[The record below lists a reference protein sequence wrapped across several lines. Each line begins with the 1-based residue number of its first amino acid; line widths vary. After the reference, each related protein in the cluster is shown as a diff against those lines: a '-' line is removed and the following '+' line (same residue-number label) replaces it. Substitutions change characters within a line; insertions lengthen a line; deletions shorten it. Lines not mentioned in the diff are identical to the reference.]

1 MSGTNR
7 IMSPDT
13 PGYYMPY
20 ESGEDTDVDYDS
32 DYDSDDL
39 PDNEDARIRREEDPR
54 YAIIRAAGPNFNTS
68 AQQLKYMEHAPGSEY
83 NVNTNI
89 TSLSSLTY
97 LNPPKTT
104 QTSLFSIKSTNRD
117 KRVWNTPYYFQIKTP
132 RVYKNVT
139 KFQLVQLS
147 FPNNNGA
154 LATFENL
161 NSSVIQ
167 FLENKGFTSTCLLS
181 CLNTFTNTG
190 LATTSIGVL
199 EQGRTNAVGQ
209 QIMTKLEIPVGLY
222 SNDRL
227 AAELTSQSNNTPPL
241 NIISYDDFKSAFQA
255 TRDISLLFN
264 EPGDNFHSNL
274 SPQRHGRHTK
284 ETIMN
289 TYFSQHHID
298 IHPIITDTIAFN
310 AYYFP
315 VLKELAA
322 TAAGRYIINITGS
335 GFPSR
340 ELAVS
345 AILGNFRGLN
355 NAEYYI
361 LCSTNRIVLDE
372 FRKNL
377 TFHHRNINRYQW
389 SFNSAQNR
397 FVCIHD
403 SLHTSLKNDIQGKI
417 STFLNQELS
426 LNGLTANSFTSLK
439 TNYAANN
446 AIFKHLESN
455 LSTVLSNYMFG
466 EQYQYFGGA
475 SHSTNGGIYDAVIN
489 LHGNALFTALFSYTS
504 TFGQQFGNQTGKV
517 LSFTNFLDY
526 HTAISSYYNLVQTSH
541 STISSI
547 HGQSYDRHH
556 QYVAGKYTGVLPYEM
571 ITNKSYINSHS
582 VPAAFVGNRLSYTAG
597 EAITETFDECVA
609 ECKKVFEQ
617 QLAGYYSCLPAEGI
631 SATIS
636 YRLGTLTW
644 PPTYSSLVTNL
655 NIISAQNFN
664 FLMQIN
670 NDQSFTNMDIAMNE
684 DYNRSN
690 QTTSQIK
697 LMSAKIL
704 TGGVGAGEVTET
716 CIQNPILFENTLGK
730 LDKLEFKLYA
740 DDDTLTPMWLYFPFD
755 LPITEWDATFQIDEE
770 IAFADRGTGW
780 GSRPTV
786 PMPTNPALMP
796 YLALSVPGNP
806 NNK

>member
-1 MSGTNR
+1 MT
-7 IMSPDT
+7 PDT

-20 ESGEDTDVDYDS
+20 ESGEDTDAEYDD

-39 PDNEDARIRREEDPR
+39 PDYEDSRIRREEDPR

-68 AQQLKYMEHAPGSEY
+68 ALQLKYMEHAPGAEY
-83 NVNTNI
+83 NVDTNI

-104 QTSLFSIKSTNRD
+104 QTSLFSIKSINRD
-117 KRVWNTPYYFQIKTP
+117 SRVWPSPFNFQIKTP

-147 FPNNNGA
+147 FPNNNGT

-161 NSSVIQ
+161 NSTLIQ
-167 FLENKGFTSTCLLS
+167 FLEDKGYSPSCITS
-181 CLNTFTNTG
+181 CLNVFANTS

-199 EQGRTNAVGQ
+199 EQGRTNILGQ
-209 QIMTKLEIPVGLY
+209 QIMTKLEVPAGLY
-222 SNDRL
+222 SDDAL
-227 AAELTSQSNNTPPL
+227 AAELTAQSNNTPPL
-241 NIISYDDFKSAFQA
+241 NIISYSDFKAAFQA

-298 IHPIITDTIAFN
+298 IHPIITDVIAFN

-315 VLKELAA
+315 VLKELVA
-322 TAAGRYIINITGS
+322 TAAGRYFIDITCS

-340 ELAVS
+340 EIAVN
-345 AILGNFRGLN
+345 AILSNFRGLN
-355 NAEYYI
+355 SSEYYTV
-361 LCSTNRIVLDE
+361 CSTNRNVLDE

-397 FVCIHD
+397 FVCVHD

-417 STFLNQELS
+417 GTFLNQELA
-426 LNGLTANSFTSLK
+426 LNGLTTNSFTSLK

-446 AIFKHLESN
+446 AVFKHLESN
-455 LSTVLSNYMFG
+455 LSTVLSNYILG
-466 EQYQYFGGA
+466 GQYQYFGGA
-475 SHSTNGGIYDAVIN
+475 THSTNAGIYDAVAN
-489 LHGNALFTALFSYTS
+489 LHSDATFTALFSYTS
-504 TFGQQFGNQTGKV
+504 TFGRQFGNQSGKV

-526 HTAISSYYNLVQTSH
+526 HSTISSYYNLVQTSQ

-547 HGQSYDRHH
+547 HGISYDRHH
-556 QYVAGKYTGVLPYEM
+556 QYVATKYTGVLPYEM
-571 ITNKSYINSHS
+571 ITNKSYMNSHS
-582 VPAAFVGNRLSYTAG
+582 IPAAFVGNRVSYTAG
-597 EAITETFDECVA
+597 EAVAGALDDCVA
-609 ECKKVFEQ
+609 ECKKLVEER
-617 QLAGYYSCLPAEGI
+617 LAAYYSCLPVESIIANL
-631 SATIS
+631 S
-636 YRLGTLTW
+636 YRLGTFTW
-644 PPTYSSLVTNL
+644 PPNYSTLVTNL
-655 NIISAQNFN
+655 AVISTQNFN

-670 NDQSFTNMDIAMNE
+670 NDQSFTNMDIAMTEN
-684 DYNRSN
+684 YSRSN

-730 LDKLEFKLYA
+730 LDKLEFKIYA
-740 DDDTLTPMWLYFPFD
+740 DDATLTPMWLYFPFE
-755 LPITEWDATFQIDEE
+755 LSINEWDATFQIDEE
-770 IAFADRGTGW
+770 IAFADKGTGW

-796 YLALSVPGNP
+796 YLALSIPGNP

>member
-1 MSGTNR
+1 MNTIHQKS
-7 IMSPDT
+7 DT

-20 ESGEDTDVDYDS
+20 DSGEDTDVDYDE
-32 DYDSDDL
+32 DYDSDGL
-39 PDNEDARIRREEDPR
+39 PDYEDPRIRREEDPR

-68 AQQLKYMEHAPGSEY
+68 AQQLKYMENAPGAEY
-83 NVNTNI
+83 NVNTDI

-97 LNPPKTT
+97 LNPAKTT
-104 QTSLFSIKSTNRD
+104 QTSLFSVKSINRD
-117 KRVWNTPYYFQIKTP
+117 QKVWKSPFNFQIKTP

-147 FPNNNGA
+147 FPNNNGT

-161 NSSVIQ
+161 NSTLINY
-167 FLENKGFTSTCLLS
+167 LESKGYTSTCLLS
-181 CLNTFTNTG
+181 CLNVFGNTS

-199 EQGRTNAVGQ
+199 EKGRTNAAGQ
-209 QIMTKLEIPVGLY
+209 QIMTKLEVPVGLY
-222 SNDRL
+222 SNDAL
-227 AAELTSQSNNTPPL
+227 ASELTAQSNNTPPF
-241 NIISYDDFKSAFQA
+241 NIISYADFKAAFQA
-255 TRDISLLFN
+255 TRDIGLLFN

-322 TAAGRYIINITGS
+322 TGAGRYFIDITGS
-335 GFPSR
+335 VFPTR
-340 ELAVS
+340 ELAVD

-355 NAEYYI
+355 SAEYYT
-361 LCSTNRIVLDE
+361 LCSTNQAVLDE
-372 FRKNL
+372 FRMNL
-377 TFHHRNINRYQW
+377 TFHRRNINRYQW

-403 SLHTSLKNDIQGKI
+403 TLHTSLKNDIQGKI
-417 STFLNQELS
+417 STFLNQELT
-426 LNGLTANSFTSLK
+426 LNGLSAASFTTLK

-446 AIFKHLESN
+446 AVFKHLEAN
-455 LSTVLSNYMFG
+455 LSTVLSNYMLG
-466 EQYQYFGGA
+466 GQYQYFGGA
-475 SHSTNGGIYDAVIN
+475 SHSTSLGTYDASID
-489 LHGNALFTALFSYTS
+489 LHSDPMFTALFSYTS
-504 TFGQQFGNQTGKV
+504 TFGRQFGNQVGKV
-517 LSFTNFLDY
+517 HTFTNFLDY
-526 HTAISSYYNLVQTSH
+526 HSTISSYYNLVQASQ

-547 HGQSYDRHH
+547 HGVAYDRHH
-556 QYVAGKYTGVLPYEM
+556 QYVANKYTGVLPLEM
-571 ITNKSYINSHS
+571 ITNKSYNNSLS
-582 VPAAFVGNRLSYTAG
+582 VPAAFVGNKLSYTPG
-597 EAITETFDECVA
+597 EAVAGSFDDCVA
-609 ECKKVFEQ
+609 ECKKFIEQ
-617 QLAGYYSCLPAEGI
+617 QLAAYYSCLPVEGI
-631 SATIS
+631 VANLS

-644 PPTYSSLVTNL
+644 PPTYSTFVTQL
-655 NIISAQNFN
+655 SVISTGNFN

-670 NDQSFTNMDIAMNE
+670 NDQSFTNMDIGMQENY
-684 DYNRSN
+684 DISN

-704 TGGVGAGEVTET
+704 TGGVGAGEITET

-730 LDKLEFKLYA
+730 LDKLEFKIYA
-740 DDDTLTPMWLYFPFD
+740 DDNVLTPLWLYFPFE
-755 LPITEWDATFQIDEE
+755 LAINEWDATFQIDEE
-770 IAFADRGTGW
+770 IAYADRTTGW

-796 YLALSVPGNP
+796 YLALTGPGNP

>member
-1 MSGTNR
+1 
-7 IMSPDT
+7 MSPDT

-68 AQQLKYMEHAPGSEY
+68 AQQLKYMEHAPGAEY

-199 EQGRTNAVGQ
+199 EQGRTNATGQ
-209 QIMTKLEIPVGLY
+209 QIMTKLEVPVGLY
-222 SNDRL
+222 SNDAL

-241 NIISYDDFKSAFQA
+241 NIISYDDFKSTFQA

-298 IHPIITDTIAFN
+298 IHPIITDTVAFN
-310 AYYFP
+310 GYYFP

-322 TAAGRYIINITGS
+322 TAAGRYFINITGS

-355 NAEYYI
+355 NAEYYT
-361 LCSTNRIVLDE
+361 LCSTNRDALDE

-377 TFHHRNINRYQW
+377 TFHHRNINRYMW

-446 AIFKHLESN
+446 AVFKHLESN
-455 LSTVLSNYMFG
+455 LSTILSNYMLG

-475 SHSTNGGIYDAVIN
+475 NHSTNTGIYDATI
-489 LHGNALFTALFSYTS
+489 LHGDPSFTALFSYTS
-504 TFGQQFGNQTGKV
+504 TFGRQFGNQTGKV

-556 QYVAGKYTGVLPYEM
+556 QYVAAKYTGVLPYEM
-571 ITNKSYINSHS
+571 ITNKSYMNLNS
-582 VPAAFVGNRLSYTAG
+582 VPAAFVGNRVSYTAG
-597 EAITETFDECVA
+597 EAITATFDECVA
-609 ECKKVFEQ
+609 ECKRVFEQ
-617 QLAGYYSCLPAEGI
+617 QLAGYYSCLPTEGI
-631 SATIS
+631 SATVS

-644 PPTYSSLVTNL
+644 PPTYSSLITSL
-655 NIISAQNFN
+655 NIVSAQNFN

-684 DYNRSN
+684 DYSRSN

-770 IAFADRGTGW
+770 IAFADKGTGW
-780 GSRPTV
+780 GSRPNV

-796 YLALSVPGNP
+796 YLALSAPGNP